1 MVKMS
6 GFQVMLSE
14 NQTKELQKYIFELT
28 NEAVRRAVHDVGADK
43 DFLNQK
49 EMSEWIGVS
58 VNTLKS
64 YVRGGLP
71 IIIIGGE
78 IFIQRKKYLSL
89 CYKDNKKDLMRNLG
103 RKHQVI

>member
-1 MVKMS
+1 MS

-28 NEAVRRAVHDVGADK
+28 NEAVRKAVHDVGADK

-58 VNTLKS
+58 TNTLKS

-71 IIIIGGE
+71 IIIIGGRNFYSKKE
-78 IFIQRKKYLSL
+78 VSKFMLQRQQKRL
-89 CYKDNKKDLMRNLG
+89 DA
-103 RKHQVI
+103 